1 LQPTEQHI
9 ARINQKLQ
17 ELLKRYAAL
26 QKLSAQQQLAIEEL
40 KKKNSAADHQVKLLQ
55 EQQLLLK
62 SATGNMEATDKKAL
76 EQTINRYIREIDKCI
91 ALLSE

>member
-1 LQPTEQHI
+1 MQPTEQHI